1 MQEARMTDPSGEYR
15 LFQKIGRGGMGQVFA
30 GVRVA
35 RGDLLVPCVIK
46 VLHPE
51 LADTPKDRERFR
63 EEARIAAQLDHGRIV
78 KVIDSG
84 EMQGCPFLVM
94 ERVDGVSLRELTR
107 RIHEAGMPR
116 LDVDLSLFIVGE
128 ILAALQYAHHRTIG
142 GKDAGVIHYD
152 VTPGNILVSS
162 SGEIKL
168 TDFGIARFAATSE
181 GTMSRSVG
189 TPRYMSP
196 EQILGHARRETDIYS
211 LGVVLHELLDGTR
224 YLADLPMDQFRAR
237 VISGPP
243 AELQRRDI
251 PPWLDRLRRQ
261 MLSPHPEERPAAS
274 DARTVLL
281 ENCTRYHLASQTLI
295 KLYSTVIGQQRS
307 GLTEHLL
314 SLREE
319 IQIFRETSG
328 PLHRVAAPVEEPSP
342 RKPTAIEVEP
352 TAIDDAVPQI
362 RRKDARRHT
371 PSDPSEQG
379 STRSHTSTLGTIVEQ
394 VEPTERLS
402 TEEVMRLAAMRMVQL
417 EAVEAVEPVEQT
429 QDVPAPFV
437 EEPAPIVAA
446 VATDPSPV
454 VLSPVVPSPAAAP
467 APALEITPNPTTP
480 DVPAVVIAPTRTPA
494 RRGSLP
500 ALVAGMGLLILALVA
515 CVIWLA
521 TRQQPTNASP
531 ETTEPTTP
539 PTSPAPSTAEVAAVD
554 TKAVVPE
561 PEPEPTVEAP
571 KPAALP
577 PPEPEPV
584 PVPIEPAP
592 EPEAPVAEPPE
603 TKPDT
608 KPVAPKPAPV
618 TRVEVTFL
626 IDNVDQAEI
635 KIGSKTLAFNYAAL
649 TKLKPGKYPIQYRK
663 KGETKWRE
671 PGTLTVDALPPGQYY
686 EVKLGAK
693 VTATARKEGSK

>member
-1 MQEARMTDPSGEYR
+1 
-15 LFQKIGRGGMGQVFA
+15 
-30 GVRVA
+30 
-35 RGDLLVPCVIK
+35 
-46 VLHPE
+46 
-51 LADTPKDRERFR
+51 
-63 EEARIAAQLDHGRIV
+63 
-78 KVIDSG
+78 
-84 EMQGCPFLVM
+84 
-94 ERVDGVSLRELTR
+94 
-107 RIHEAGMPR
+107 
-116 LDVDLSLFIVGE
+116 
-128 ILAALQYAHHRTIG
+128 
-142 GKDAGVIHYD
+142 
-152 VTPGNILVSS
+152 
-162 SGEIKL
+162 
-168 TDFGIARFAATSE
+168 
-181 GTMSRSVG
+181 
-189 TPRYMSP
+189 
-196 EQILGHARRETDIYS
+196 
-211 LGVVLHELLDGTR
+211 
-224 YLADLPMDQFRAR
+224 

-417 EAVEAVEPVEQT
+417 EAVEPVEQT

-437 EEPAPIVAA
+437 EEPAPVVAA
-446 VATDPSPV
+446 VATEPSLVVPSPV
-454 VLSPVVPSPAAAP
+454 VP
-467 APALEITPNPTTP
+467 TPTTP

-539 PTSPAPSTAEVAAVD
+539 PTSAAPSTAEVAAVD
-554 TKAVVPE
+554 TKSVV

-577 PPEPEPV
+577 PPEPV
-584 PVPIEPAP
+584 PVPAESAP
-592 EPEAPVAEPPE
+592 EPEPTPVAEPPSPE
-603 TKPDT
+603 T

-618 TRVEVTFL
+618 PRVEVTFL

-663 KGETKWRE
+663 KGETQWRE

>member
-417 EAVEAVEPVEQT
+417 EAVEPVEQT

-437 EEPAPIVAA
+437 EEPAPVVAA
-446 VATDPSPV
+446 VATEPSLVVPSPV
-454 VLSPVVPSPAAAP
+454 VP
-467 APALEITPNPTTP
+467 TPTTP

-539 PTSPAPSTAEVAAVD
+539 PTSAAPSTAEVAAVD
-554 TKAVVPE
+554 TKSVV

-577 PPEPEPV
+577 PPEPV
-584 PVPIEPAP
+584 PVPAESAP
-592 EPEAPVAEPPE
+592 EPEPTPVAEPPSPE
-603 TKPDT
+603 T

-618 TRVEVTFL
+618 PRVEVTFL

-663 KGETKWRE
+663 KGETQWRE